1 MIEISQP
8 NFDFC
13 SYHEGGPLIVRDV
26 NGADG
31 DVIVGIV
38 SWGIGCGIMPG
49 VFAQV
54 SSGYDWIQ
62 VTVCK
67 SSNDPPGSLCDEP
80 TNSPTTQ
87 RPTRSKWMIVYFYW
101 ACKVA
106 AMKLTQ

>member
-1 MIEISQP
+1 MIEI
-8 NFDFC
+8 

-49 VFAQV
+49 VFARV

-62 VTVCK
+62 ATVCE
-67 SSNDPPGSLCDEP
+67 SSNDPPGSLCGE
-80 TNSPTTQ
+80 
-87 RPTRSKWMIVYFYW
+87 PTRSKWMITYFLL
-101 ACKVA
+101 ACEVA